1 VGSEVEGRWREV
13 VQEHLNFAAA
23 SGLQAHPR
31 RAQGALPPDDMR
43 RSKERRPAPARS
55 WLRWLGWFVWI
66 ALVASGTVRFAGQ
79 AGDDIYITYRYA
91 YNLAHGRGLVFNPGQ
106 TTFGLSDPGV
116 AILLAACHRASG
128 LPIPALGT
136 AVTALALLAIAGVL
150 LGAARGAGREPEGWL
165 GGTLLLAS
173 PYLWLSQGAGPLP
186 ALALLL
192 LATRAASARWPW
204 QAGLL
209 AGLAFCCRP
218 DAALGSGVLAL
229 LLAAEDWRRT
239 PIAGGEEACRL
250 DEGTPPDSVVPQAHG
265 VRLARA
271 AVYSV
276 TFAAVAGLAMWAAWS
291 CFGSALPETLAVKRR
306 FAALAPHLFTGK
318 AFWRTFAEAFCALAG
333 RGGPLLLALGTLG
346 LVPLYLR
353 GGRTGRW
360 LVLNSL
366 TVAAFYTAAEVP
378 FFLWYTLPM
387 VVAVVVGGCFLAGE
401 LARLGLGPGREWR
414 WAAWRPGWR
423 AGLARVAAGA
433 AGAVL
438 MSFLLGA
445 ARWWNSGGSV
455 DWRLFAYRRAGE
467 WIRTHTPPDAEIAFD
482 EVGILGYYGDRP
494 VRDLI
499 GLVSPISRPYAAVGD
514 PLGAFLAA
522 PPELMLFQTYD
533 WRGGTRPI
541 LARPWFAGAYE
552 VVAIISDPAAGA
564 ETRIYRRRPGGYV
577 PPPRPPWPRRRGLAQ
592 KERVRYAMFSTVPE
606 TGYHSLSFEA
616 KP

>member
-1 VGSEVEGRWREV
+1 MG
-13 VQEHLNFAAA
+13 
-23 SGLQAHPR
+23 
-31 RAQGALPPDDMR
+31 
-43 RSKERRPAPARS
+43 
-55 WLRWLGWFVWI
+55 GWFVWT
-66 ALVASGTVRFAGQ
+66 ALAASGAVRFAGQ

-106 TTFGLSDPGV
+106 TTFGVSDPGV
-116 AILLAACHRASG
+116 AILLAACHRVTG

-150 LGAARGAGREPEGWL
+150 LGAAGGAGREPEGWL

-218 DAALGSGVLAL
+218 DAALGAGVLAL

-239 PIAGGEEACRL
+239 PTAGGGEEACRR
-250 DEGTPPDSVVPQAHG
+250 DEGTPPGSVAVPQVPQVHG
-265 VRLARA
+265 LRLARP

-276 TFAAVAGLAMWAAWS
+276 TFAAVAALAMWAAWS
-291 CFGSALPETLAVKRR
+291 YFGSALPETLAVKRH

-318 AFWRTFAEAFCALAG
+318 AFWQSFAEAFCALAG
-333 RGGPLLLALGTLG
+333 RGGPLLLAFGTLG

-366 TVAAFYTAAEVP
+366 AVAAFYTAAEVP

-387 VVAVVVGGCFLAGE
+387 VVAVVVGCCFLAGE
-401 LARLGLGPGREWR
+401 LARLGLAPGRDGR

-438 MSFLLGA
+438 TSFLLGA
-445 ARWWNSGGSV
+445 ALWWNGGGSV

-467 WIRTHTPPDAEIAFD
+467 WIRTHTPPAAEVAFD

-533 WRGGTRPI
+533 RRGGTRPI
-541 LARPWFAGAYE
+541 LARPWFAAAYE

-564 ETRIYRRRPGGYV
+564 ETRIYRRRPGGYL
-577 PPPRPPWPRRRGLAQ
+577 PPPRPPWPRRR
-592 KERVRYAMFSTVPE
+592 S
-606 TGYHSLSFEA
+606 
-616 KP
+616 

>member
-1 VGSEVEGRWREV
+1 MGWSAWTA
-13 VQEHLNFAAA
+13 LAA
-23 SGLQAHPR
+23 SGA
-31 RAQGALPPDDMR
+31 
-43 RSKERRPAPARS
+43 
-55 WLRWLGWFVWI
+55 
-66 ALVASGTVRFAGQ
+66 VRFAGQ

-106 TTFGLSDPGV
+106 RIFGLSDPGV

-150 LGAARGAGREPEGWL
+150 LGAARGAGREPEGWV

-192 LATRAASARWPW
+192 LATRAAGARWPW

-209 AGLAFCCRP
+209 AGLAFCFRP
-218 DAALGSGVLAL
+218 DAALGAGVLAL
-229 LLAAEDWRRT
+229 LLAAEDWRRK
-239 PIAGGEEACRL
+239 PKAGGEEASRP
-250 DEGTPPDSVVPQAHG
+250 DEGTAPGNVAVPEVSQVPQVHG
-265 VRLARA
+265 VRLARP

-291 CFGSALPETLAVKRR
+291 YFGSALPETLAVKRH

-318 AFWRTFAEAFCALAG
+318 AFWQSFAEMFCALAG

-353 GGRTGRW
+353 GGRTSRW
-360 LVLNSL
+360 LVLSSL
-366 TVAAFYTAAEVP
+366 AVAAFYTAAEVP
-378 FFLWYTLPM
+378 FFLWYMLPIAVALM
-387 VVAVVVGGCFLAGE
+387 VGACFLAGE
-401 LARLGLGPGREWR
+401 LARLGIAPGRDRR
-414 WAAWRPGWR
+414 WAAWRPVWRGGWR
-423 AGLARVAAGA
+423 AGLARVAAGVA
-433 AGAVL
+433 AAVL

-445 ARWWNSGGSV
+445 AGWWNDGGSH

-467 WIRTHTPPDAEIAFD
+467 WIRTHTPPAAEVAFD

-494 VRDLI
+494 VLDLI

-533 WRGGTRPI
+533 RRGGTRPI

-552 VVAIISDPAAGA
+552 AVAVISDPAAGA
-564 ETRIYRRRPGGYV
+564 ETRIYRRRAGGYV
-577 PPPRPPWPRRRGLAQ
+577 PPPRPPWPRRRG
-592 KERVRYAMFSTVPE
+592 
-606 TGYHSLSFEA
+606 
-616 KP
+616 

>member
-1 VGSEVEGRWREV
+1 MRPRE
-13 VQEHLNFAAA
+13 
-23 SGLQAHPR
+23 
-31 RAQGALPPDDMR
+31 
-43 RSKERRPAPARS
+43 ERRPAPGSS
-55 WLRWLGWFVWI
+55 WQRWLGWFAWT
-66 ALVASGTVRFAGQ
+66 ALAASGVVRFAGQ

-218 DAALGSGVLAL
+218 DAALGAGVLAL
-229 LLAAEDWRRT
+229 LLAAEDWRRKPT
-239 PIAGGEEACRL
+239 AGGEEACRL
-250 DEGTPPDSVVPQAHG
+250 DEGTQPGRVAVPQVHG
-265 VRLARA
+265 VRLARPA
-271 AVYSV
+271 LYSL
-276 TFAAVAGLAMWAAWS
+276 TFAVVVGLAMWAAWS
-291 CFGSALPETLAVKRR
+291 YFGSALPETLAVKRH
-306 FAALAPHLFTGK
+306 FAALAPRLFTGK
-318 AFWRTFAEAFCALAG
+318 AFWQSFAEAFCALAG
-333 RGGPLLLALGTLG
+333 SSGPPLLALGTLG
-346 LVPLYLR
+346 LAPLYLR

-366 TVAAFYTAAEVP
+366 AVAAFYTAAEVP

-387 VVAVVVGGCFLAGE
+387 VVAVVVGGCLLAGE
-401 LARLGLGPGREWR
+401 LARLGLAPERDGR

-445 ARWWNSGGSV
+445 ARWWNGGGSV
-455 DWRLFAYRRAGE
+455 DWRLFA
-467 WIRTHTPPDAEIAFD
+467 
-482 EVGILGYYGDRP
+482 
-494 VRDLI
+494 
-499 GLVSPISRPYAAVGD
+499 
-514 PLGAFLAA
+514 
-522 PPELMLFQTYD
+522 
-533 WRGGTRPI
+533 
-541 LARPWFAGAYE
+541 
-552 VVAIISDPAAGA
+552 
-564 ETRIYRRRPGGYV
+564 
-577 PPPRPPWPRRRGLAQ
+577 
-592 KERVRYAMFSTVPE
+592 
-606 TGYHSLSFEA
+606 
-616 KP
+616 